1 MLIDTDKPIKAVQF
15 GKVSKSR
22 GRWHSGIYAR
32 NHMLIYFTGGSMKM
46 QVGDAVIAIQ
56 PEDILLI
63 PQGEFYRPL
72 DSDGVSYYFFHFHA
86 PQAQPK
92 QGELRFK
99 IESKLPEGQYA
110 YYYIADLNP
119 VIQVGTLSHC
129 AGKSTV
135 KSVFERAAALR
146 IRHNPTEKL
155 LLDGLVRE
163 LLVTICDE
171 MLCTDTLN
179 EHLRR
184 IMRYIDDRYW
194 ENITLSG
201 LSETFGLSAS
211 YIARLFKKEL
221 KTTTVRYI
229 NGVRIGAACELLL
242 STGYSIGKIAEQVGF
257 ENQYYFSRVFRSF
270 YQMTPGQFRRGG

>member
-22 GRWHSGIYAR
+22 GRWHSGIKAM

-46 QVGDAVIAIQ
+46 QVGDAVIATQ
-56 PEDILLI
+56 PQDILLI
-63 PQGEFYRPL
+63 QQGEFYRPL
-72 DSDGVSYYFFHFHA
+72 DSDGVSYYFFHFRT

-92 QGELRFK
+92 QGELRFRE
-99 IESKLPEGQYA
+99 ESKLPEGQYA
-110 YYYIADLNP
+110 YYYIADMNP

-129 AGKSTV
+129 AGKSAV

-146 IRHNPTEKL
+146 IRQNSTEKL

-163 LLVTICDE
+163 LLVNICDE
-171 MLCTDTLN
+171 MRRADTLN

-184 IMRYIDDRYW
+184 ILRYIDGHYR
-194 ENITLSG
+194 EGITLSG
-201 LSETFGLSAS
+201 LSERFGLSVS
-211 YIARLFKKEL
+211 YIARLFKMEL
-221 KTTTVRYI
+221 RTTTVRYI
-229 NGVRIGAACELLL
+229 NSVRICAACELLL
-242 STGYSIGKIAEQVGF
+242 STGYSIGRIAEQVGF

-270 YQMTPGQFRRGG
+270 YGITPGQFRRGG